1 MENIDELIA
10 HFNFTQTRKSKKYL
24 NLFFNKKSFDLKHT
38 LYVQQKLKMFM
49 ENFQLLETFHVNE
62 NKVSYIQKF
71 LDENNADHYTLL
83 SSLRYREYYRET
95 NNSINLFIE
104 FFYRFGLLL
113 RNFQKTNIQLDYCK
127 DIDNT
132 VAFIN
137 SLSVN
142 ECYGKVLDFNQ
153 RKTLLIKLESEAK
166 DKNKRFVSFW
176 DFFYMFDVYYGI
188 SKGIR
193 IHDLKFP
200 QFNIEN
206 EFTVKD
212 FYHLDV
218 ENSVKNSLE
227 IKNQNAVVFTG
238 ANMSGKS
245 TAMKSLSTIV
255 LLAHLGIAVPSAY
268 CNIPFYD
275 SIFLHFSVSDNLK
288 EGYSL
293 FAQEIINLKKILLE
307 LKSKN
312 CFVVF
317 DEIFSGTN
325 INDASQITVK
335 TIEGLSKFEKSMFI
349 FSTHLNGIENHL
361 TRHDNIKVLHLEC
374 FLQQSELKFTYRLK
388 EGWSKLEVGN
398 VLFEQYGLNELLE
411 G

>member
-1 MENIDELIA
+1 MENIDELVA

-24 NLFFNKKSFDLKHT
+24 NLFFNKKSFDLDNT
-38 LYVQQKLKMFM
+38 LYVQEKLKIFI
-49 ENFQLLETFHVNE
+49 ENFSLLETFRVNE
-62 NKVSYIQKF
+62 HTISYIQKF
-71 LDENNADHYTLL
+71 LGEINADQYTLI
-83 SSLRYREYYRET
+83 SRFRYKEYYRET
-95 NNSINLFIE
+95 NNNINLFVG
-104 FFYRFGLLL
+104 FFYQYGLLL
-113 RNFQKTNIQLDYCK
+113 RNFQQTNLHLDYCK
-127 DIDNT
+127 EIDKII
-132 VAFIN
+132 AFIN

-153 RKTLLIKLESEAK
+153 KKAILKKIEFEAK
-166 DKNKRFVSFW
+166 QKNNRFVSFW
-176 DFFYMFDVYYGI
+176 DFFYMFDVYSSI

-193 IHDLKFP
+193 IHDLQFP
-200 QFNIEN
+200 HFNINN
-206 EFTVKD
+206 EFTVED
-212 FYHLDV
+212 FYHLDLQH
-218 ENSVKNSLE
+218 SVKNSLE
-227 IKNQNAVVFTG
+227 IKNQNVVVFTG

-275 SIFLHFSVSDNLK
+275 NIFLHFSVNDNLK
-288 EGYSL
+288 KGYSL
-293 FAQEIINLKKILLE
+293 FAQEIINLKNILLK

-349 FSTHLNGIENHL
+349 FSTHLNSIETHL
-361 TRHDNIKVLHLEC
+361 TKHDNIKVLHLEC
-374 FLQQSELKFTYRLK
+374 FLEKSELRFTYQLK

-398 VLFEQYGLNELLE
+398 VLFEQYGLNELLDN
-411 G
+411 